1 MDGVLEPQS
10 LHSSIIGLRI
20 EGKRA
25 EMADLTHAGL
35 TMATYLNLEFSV
47 SQRCSIF
54 FVLCLLLFFLQC
66 YGYETGEGLH
76 AKKYMFIL
84 SWFLC
89 VL

>member
-1 MDGVLEPQS
+1 MVEVINKKVTES
-10 LHSSIIGLRI
+10 FHINTTN
-20 EGKRA
+20 
-25 EMADLTHAGL
+25 LTHARL
-35 TMATYLNLEFSV
+35 TMATYLNLEFNV